1 MISGTTV
8 AQPVK
13 PVLKSEKDRNG
24 SNEAAATPIKKVRA
38 VVLNLFGFAAH
49 LNAIEITKMIEMY
62 NLVCCFIL
70 SLAHNCI
77 AAHRLS

>member
-24 SNEAAATPIKKVRA
+24 SNEAASTPIKKVRA
-38 VVLNLFGFAAH
+38 VVLNLFGVAAY
-49 LNAIEITKMIEMY
+49 LLE
-62 NLVCCFIL
+62 
-70 SLAHNCI
+70 
-77 AAHRLS
+77 